1 MKWVYVCPVSL
12 LFLPLLKRFL
22 LEGPINYQFPLIQL
36 LALHLPDGTLRLLKA
51 SILDQR
57 VPLGIARLAIHVQMQ
72 TLDLAVLGKG
82 IEDVVL
88 LRLLVQ
94 VAHDQNPTLDC

>member
-1 MKWVYVCPVSL
+1 MVYVCALSL
-12 LFLPLLKRFL
+12 LLLPLLKRFL

-36 LALHLPDGTLRLLKA
+36 LSLHLLDGTLRLLEA
-51 SILDQR
+51 SILDKR
-57 VPLGIARLAIHVQMQ
+57 VPLGIARLAVHVKMQ
-72 TLDLAVLGKG
+72 TLDLAVFGKG

-94 VAHDQNPTLDC
+94 VAHDQNPALDC